1 MDITAE
7 DTEIGNIIDLNTRKR
22 EIQIEP
28 DDQKARPSTAR
39 NPNKIE
45 HGLRYYKPGEDTIHA
60 ALALELL
67 GAIVDWVSSP

>member
-7 DTEIGNIIDLNTRKR
+7 DT
-22 EIQIEP
+22 
-28 DDQKARPSTAR
+28 
-39 NPNKIE
+39 
-45 HGLRYYKPGEDTIHA
+45 GEDTIHA